1 MKFYENFKIFKKFT
15 KFMKLHES
23 YTSQNVMSPKQKTY
37 SLGSYPKKQTSE
49 ISSQHIASGMKT
61 NNMLRQIAKAMH
73 YKSKELK

>member
-1 MKFYENFKIFKKFT
+1 MKFYENFENFKNFT
-15 KFMKLHES
+15 KFMKLPES
-23 YTSQNVMSPKQKTY
+23 YTSQKVMSPKQKPD
-37 SLGSYPKKQTSE
+37 SRGSYPKTQTSE